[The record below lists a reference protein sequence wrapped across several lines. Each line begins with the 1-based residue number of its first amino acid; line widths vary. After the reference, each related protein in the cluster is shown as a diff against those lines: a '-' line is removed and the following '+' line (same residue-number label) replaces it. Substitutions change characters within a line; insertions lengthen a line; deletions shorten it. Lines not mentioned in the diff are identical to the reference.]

1 MRLMRVGSKGS
12 ERPVLLAED
21 GRHLD
26 LAGLTRD
33 IDAAFLGGDGVQRA
47 RAALAAD
54 QLPEID
60 VSGLRV
66 GAPIARPGTVA
77 CIGLNYAR
85 HAAESGVAPPA
96 EPVVFLKTSNTV
108 VGPYDDIVLPKGSSK
123 TDWEVELAVVI
134 GRSAHYLDSPADA
147 ADVIAGYTISNDL
160 SEREFQ
166 MGDAGGQWVKGKSCE
181 SFNPLGPWLVTADE
195 VDDPQDLALSS
206 YVNGQPR
213 QASSTA
219 DMVFDLHHLV
229 WYLSQYLVLEPGDVV
244 NTGTPEG
251 VAMSGRFPY
260 LAEGDVMSTRI
271 EGLGE
276 QRQTC
281 RAARL

>member
-1 MRLMRVGSKGS
+1 MRLMRVGPRGG

-26 LAGLTRD
+26 LAGLTGD
-33 IDAAFLGGDGVQRA
+33 IDGAFLAGDGIQRA
-47 RAALAAD
+47 RAALDAGG
-54 QLPEID
+54 LPEID
-60 VSGLRV
+60 VSGMRV

-85 HAAESGVAPPA
+85 HAAESGVEPPA
-96 EPVVFLKTSNTV
+96 EPVVFLKATNTV
-108 VGPYDDIVLPKGSSK
+108 VGPYDDIVLPRRATR

-147 ADVIAGYTISNDL
+147 ADVIAGYTVSNDL

-166 MGDAGGQWVKGKSCE
+166 MSDSGGQWAKGKSCE

-195 VDDPQDLALSS
+195 VDDPQNLALSS
-206 YVNGQPR
+206 RVNGEQR
-213 QASSTA
+213 QASSTS
-219 DMVFDLHHLV
+219 DMVFDVYYLV
-229 WYLSQYLVLEPGDVV
+229 WYLSQYLALEPGDVV

-260 LAEGDVMSTRI
+260 LTEGDVMSARI

-281 RAARL
+281 RAARP

>member
-1 MRLMRVGSKGS
+1 MRLMRVGPRGG
-12 ERPVLLAED
+12 ERPVLLSED

-26 LAGLTRD
+26 LAELTGD
-33 IDAAFLGGDGVQRA
+33 IDGGFLAGDGIRRV
-47 RAALAAD
+47 RAALDAGR
-54 QLPEID
+54 LPEID

-66 GAPIARPGTVA
+66 GAPVARPGTVA

-85 HAAESGVAPPA
+85 HAAESGVAPPG

-108 VGPYDDIVLPKGSSK
+108 VGPYDDIVLPKGSTK

-134 GRSAHYLDSPADA
+134 GRRAHYLDAPVDA
-147 ADVIAGYTISNDL
+147 GDVIAGYTVSNDL

-166 MGDAGGQWVKGKSCE
+166 MSDSGGQWAKGKSCE

-195 VDDPQDLALSS
+195 VNDPQNLALSS
-206 YVNGQPR
+206 RVNGEQR
-213 QASSTA
+213 QASSTS
-219 DMVFDLHHLV
+219 DMVFDVYYLV
-229 WYLSQYLVLEPGDVV
+229 WYLSQYLALEPGDVV

-260 LAEGDVMSTRI
+260 LTEGDVMSARI

-281 RAARL
+281 RAARP